1 MDDSAVEKRSVLQ
14 SFMEISGFK
23 TVAFKPTASIRNNYR
38 KFDSVLSF
46 YFDKYQKQPFLG
58 F

>member
-1 MDDSAVEKRSVLQ
+1 MDDSAVEKRSVIQ

-23 TVAFKPTASIRNNYR
+23 TVAFKPTASIRNSYR

-46 YFDKYQKQPFLG
+46 LFW
-58 F
+58 